1 MNCKN
6 CHKPLK
12 EKDNFCNHC
21 GAKIILK
28 RITFKKLLIEFF
40 INIFGIDSRFFLT
53 LKKMATHPQ
62 DVINEYIGGVRRRY
76 INPFAFLAVGAG
88 LSVIIFNYFADD
100 FIKIQ
105 QSINSSN
112 IKDLEE
118 KATKDISNVKNL
130 SEKEVEKLKIEKK
143 IAQSQLKFMQGMW
156 SFMLRYFNLLTFV
169 FLLLYAVL
177 SKWTFLKPH
186 NFGEHIIINAYI
198 YGFITYFTLVA
209 FFLAILI
216 HPSIYGISFITMI
229 IYYMYVLGKLYTL
242 SIGKNILKLF
252 RFLFGLIVMVIVLII
267 ISFLIGFLMSSLG
280 LIKF

>member
-6 CHKPLK
+6 CHNPLK
-12 EKDNFCNHC
+12 EKDSFCNNC
-21 GAKIILK
+21 GAKIILE
-28 RITFKKLLIEFF
+28 RITFKKLLVEFF

-53 LKKMATHPQ
+53 LKKMTTHPQ
-62 DVINEYIGGVRRRY
+62 DVINEYIDGVRRRY
-76 INPFAFLAVGAG
+76 VNPFAFLAVGAG

-112 IKDLEE
+112 IKNLEE

-130 SEKEVEKLKIEKK
+130 SEKEIEKLKIEKK
-143 IAQSQLKFMQGMW
+143 VAQSQLKFMKGMW

-169 FLLLYAVL
+169 FLLIYATL

-198 YGFITYFTLVA
+198 YGFITYFTLIA
-209 FFLAILI
+209 FFLAILV
-216 HPSIYGISFITMI
+216 HPSIYAISFITMI

-242 SIGKNILKLF
+242 SIGKNIVKLF
-252 RFLFGLIVMVIVLII
+252 RFLCGLILTLIAFI
-267 ISFLIGFLMSSLG
+267 LLCFLIGILISVLG
-280 LIKF
+280 IIKF